1 MHYRVELAPTAQRE
15 LRRLPRQVAARLA
28 GPIESLSTNPRPNGA
43 RKVRGQESA
52 WRIRIGSYRVI
63 FDIDDDHRLVVILK
77 VDRRSET
84 TYRGLGK

>member
-15 LRRLPRQVAARLA
+15 LRRLPRQVAARL
-28 GPIESLSTNPRPNGA
+28 GGQIESLSTNPRPHGA

-52 WRIRIGSYRVI
+52 WRIGIGSYRVI

-84 TYRGLGK
+84 TYRGLGR